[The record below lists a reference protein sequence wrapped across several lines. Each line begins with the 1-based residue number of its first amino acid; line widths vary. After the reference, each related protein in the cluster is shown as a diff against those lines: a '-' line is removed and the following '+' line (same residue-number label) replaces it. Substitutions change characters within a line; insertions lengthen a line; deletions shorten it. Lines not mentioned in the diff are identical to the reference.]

1 MRAKRVSGEVFPVY
15 LSAENVNAMLA
26 VFDELIQA
34 DADNY
39 MAKSAVKL
47 KAKVL
52 QHGRTFYDCGEHSVS
67 IYFFPSEMIPLVK
80 ILLLMLTLRQP
91 VKTDYYPMIGKE
103 KKQRQNLNQN
113 ISFSAKPLSE

>member
-15 LSAENVNAMLA
+15 LTAENVNAMLA

-39 MAKSAVKL
+39 MAKSAAKL

-52 QHGRTFYDCGEHSVS
+52 QHGRTFYDHRECSVS

-80 ILLLMLTLRQP
+80 ILLLMLTLMQP
-91 VKTDYYPMIGKE
+91 VKTDYYPMIGKV
-103 KKQRQNLNQN
+103 KKQRQNPNQN
-113 ISFSAKPLSE
+113 ISFSAKPPSE